1 MTAVSRGALRV
12 YLGYAAAVLLSLG
25 VAIGS
30 GAYWVA
36 GLPVLLWVAAQ
47 AVLDFRPLFWLLL
60 IMIPLGTEVYL
71 PGGIG
76 TDLPTEPI
84 AVGLTGLLLVHLAR
98 HWPAYRAR
106 TFGHP
111 IALLLYVH
119 VSWILVASVFGE
131 LGLISLKFSLAKLW
145 YVGAFFLLPLLLLT
159 TPRRVAVFVHCI
171 FWPLLFVAVQSLVRH
186 ALYGF
191 SFADQ
196 FRTLHPFMRNHV
208 SYAGC
213 MATFTPWLGYLI
225 VQRRRAGRSYHWLLY
240 GLGSVW
246 LLAIGLSFTR
256 AAYVALVGAAA
267 AYYVIRQRWL
277 RPALVAGLLV
287 ALGVTVYF
295 VRNDNYLNYAPNFDT
310 TIAHQRFDDL
320 VSATYQLEDISTM
333 ERFYRWVAG
342 GNMVPYRPL
351 TGFGPGNFVEL
362 YPAYTNNNFETY
374 VSDNPEHSG
383 IHNYY
388 LMTLVEQ
395 GYPGLFLL
403 LLFMGGILV
412 YGEAMYHRQTDAA
425 ARAAVMAGLLSVLI
439 VVAFSLINDVLET
452 DKIGSL
458 FFLSTA
464 VIITMGVYRSSDSVS
479 SRAPSPTN
487 RLKDR

>member
-1 MTAVSRGALRV
+1 MSAGLLRV

-36 GLPVLLWVAAQ
+36 GLPVLLWVAGQ
-47 AVLDFRPLFWLLL
+47 AVMDFRPLFWLLL

-84 AVGLTGLLLVHLAR
+84 AVGLTGLLILHLAR
-98 HWPAYRAR
+98 HWPSYDRR
-106 TFGHP
+106 TFLHP
-111 IALLLYVH
+111 IALLLYLH
-119 VSWILVASVFGE
+119 VTWILVASVFGE
-131 LGLISLKFSLAKLW
+131 IGLISLKFSLAKLW
-145 YVGAFFLLPLLLLT
+145 YVGAFFLLPLLLLN
-159 TPRRVAVFVHCI
+159 TPRRVTVFVHCI
-171 FWPLLFVAVQSLVRH
+171 FWPLLFVAVQSLLRH
-186 ALYGF
+186 AYYGF

-213 MATFTPWLGYLI
+213 MATFTPWLGYLV
-225 VQRRRAGRSYHWLLY
+225 VQRRRAGRSYKWLLY
-240 GLGSVW
+240 GIGAVW
-246 LLAIGLSFTR
+246 MLAIGLAFTR

-267 AYYVIRQRWL
+267 AYYVIRQRLL
-277 RPALVAGLLV
+277 RPALVLALIAGV
-287 ALGVTVYF
+287 ATAVYF
-295 VRNDNYLNYAPNFDT
+295 TYDNKYLDFAPDYDT
-310 TIAHQRFDDL
+310 TISHQQFNDL
-320 VSATYQLEDISTM
+320 ISATYQLEDISTM

-342 GNMVPYRPL
+342 GNMVPYHPL

-362 YPAYTNNNFETY
+362 YQGYTNNNFRTY

-395 GYPGLFLL
+395 GYPGLCFLL
-403 LLFMGGILV
+403 VFLVGILV
-412 YGEAMYHRQTDAA
+412 YGEQLYHHQADPA
-425 ARAAVMAGLLSVLI
+425 ARAAVMAGLLSVII
-439 VVAFSLINDVLET
+439 VAAFCIINDVLET
-452 DKIGSL
+452 DKIGTL

-464 VIITMGVYRSSDSVS
+464 VIITMGTYRG
-479 SRAPSPTN
+479 RAVNGLPQ
-487 RLKDR
+487 

>member
-1 MTAVSRGALRV
+1 MSLGPLRV
-12 YLGYAAAVLLSLG
+12 YAGYAAIVLLCLG

-47 AVLDFRPLFWLLL
+47 TVMDFRPLFWLLL
-60 IMIPLGTEVYL
+60 IMIPLGTEVEL

-84 AVGLTGLLLVHLAR
+84 AVGLTGILLLHLAR
-98 HWPAYRAR
+98 HWPSYDHR
-106 TFGHP
+106 TFLHP
-111 IALLLYVH
+111 VALLLYLH
-119 VSWILVASVFGE
+119 VGWILTSSLFGE
-131 LGLISLKFSLAKLW
+131 IQVISLKFSLAKLW
-145 YVGAFFLLPLLLLT
+145 YIGAFFLLPLLVIN
-159 TPRRVAVFVHCI
+159 TPRRVTIFAHCI
-171 FWPLLFVAVQSLVRH
+171 FWPLLFVALQTLVRH
-186 ALYGF
+186 ATYGF

-213 MATFTPWLGYLI
+213 MATFTPWLGYLV
-225 VQRRRAGRSYHWLLY
+225 VQRRRAGKSYGWLLY
-240 GLGSVW
+240 GLGAVW
-246 LLAIGLSFTR
+246 MLAIGLSFTR
-256 AAYVALVGAAA
+256 AAYVALAGAAG
-267 AYYVIRQRWL
+267 AYYIIRWRLL
-277 RPALVAGLLV
+277 RPALTLGIAAGIGL
-287 ALGVTVYF
+287 TTYF
-295 VRNDNYLNYAPNFDT
+295 VYNNNYLEYAPDFNT

-362 YPAYTNNNFETY
+362 YQAYTNNNFQTY

-395 GYPGLFLL
+395 GFPGLLLL
-403 LLFMGGILV
+403 LLFMGSILV
-412 YGEAMYHRQTDAA
+412 YGERHYHSQADPA

-439 VVAFSLINDVLET
+439 VVAFSIINDVLET

-464 VIITMGVYRSSDSVS
+464 IILTMGTYRRGVS
-479 SRAPSPTN
+479 RPATV
-487 RLKDR
+487 D

>member
-1 MTAVSRGALRV
+1 MSLGLLRV
-12 YLGYAAAVLLSLG
+12 YAGYAVIVLLCLG

-30 GAYWVA
+30 GAYWIA
-36 GLPVLLWVAAQ
+36 GLPVLLWVVAQ
-47 AVLDFRPLFWLLL
+47 TAMDFRPLFWLLL
-60 IMIPLGTEVYL
+60 LMIPLGTEVEL

-84 AVGLTGLLLVHLAR
+84 AVGLTGVLLLHSAR
-98 HWPAYRAR
+98 HWPSYNHR
-106 TFGHP
+106 TFLHP
-111 IALLLYVH
+111 VALLLYLH
-119 VSWILVASVFGE
+119 VGWILVSSLFGE
-131 LGLISLKFSLAKLW
+131 IQLISLKFSLAKLW
-145 YVGAFFLLPLLLLT
+145 YIGAFFLLPLLVLD
-159 TPRRVAVFVHCI
+159 TPRRVTLFAHCI
-171 FWPLLFVAVQSLVRH
+171 FWPLLFVALQTLVRH
-186 ALYGF
+186 ATYGF

-213 MATFTPWLGYLI
+213 MATFTPWLGYLV
-225 VQRRRAGRSYHWLLY
+225 VQRRRAGKSYGWLLY
-240 GLGSVW
+240 GLGTVW
-246 LLAIGLSFTR
+246 MLAIGLSFTR
-256 AAYVALVGAAA
+256 AAYVALVGAAG
-267 AYYVIRQRWL
+267 AYYIIRWRLL
-277 RPALVAGLLV
+277 RPAL
-287 ALGVTVYF
+287 ALGLAVGVGLAVYF
-295 VRNDNYLNYAPNFDT
+295 VSNNTYLEYAPDFNT

-362 YPAYTNNNFETY
+362 YQGYTNNNFQTY

-395 GYPGLFLL
+395 GFPGLVLL

-412 YGEAMYHRQTDAA
+412 YGERHYHRQADPA

-439 VVAFSLINDVLET
+439 VVAFSIINDVLET

-464 VIITMGVYRSSDSVS
+464 IILTMGTYGQRV
-479 SRAPSPTN
+479 SRAAAV
-487 RLKDR
+487 D